1 MKNLFWLCILAI
13 FSGSCKKDHW
23 FDCLKGTGEQI
34 TIIRT
39 LEQFHSIELHN
50 NSDVIYRKG
59 NPHALI
65 TGGAN
70 LLEGI
75 ETTVNNGWLTI
86 RNNNKCNW
94 VRDFNKR
101 ITIEVFADT
110 LIRIDN
116 YGSGNFTTADTITV
130 TDFRYDNWNASGSMN
145 FYFNT
150 VRFYMNI
157 HTGTSDLTAKGI
169 SEVQILYNN
178 GYGLI
183 DLLELKGNLI
193 FMNNS
198 GTNDMFVSVKYEL
211 YATIEESGNIFY
223 SGSPTIV
230 VPEIKGSGKLIQLP

>member
-1 MKNLFWLCILAI
+1 MKNWLAI
-13 FSGSCKKDHW
+13 ISVSLIFCSCKKDHL

-34 TIIRT
+34 TVSRT
-39 LEQFHSIELHN
+39 LGHFHSIEMHDKVDVVYRQG
-50 NSDVIYRKG
+50 NSG
-59 NPHALI
+59 AEI

-75 ETTVNNGWLTI
+75 ETSIENGWLII

-101 ITIEVFADT
+101 ITVVVYTDT
-110 LIRIDN
+110 LIRLDN
-116 YGSGNFTTADTITV
+116 YGSGNFTAHDTISV
-130 TDFRYDNWNASGSMN
+130 TDFRYDNWNATGTIQ

-150 VRFYMNI
+150 MRFYMNI
-157 HTGTSDLTAKGI
+157 HTGTADLTAQGV

-178 GYGLI
+178 GYGRV

-198 GTNDMFVSVKYEL
+198 GTNDMYVSVRDEL
-211 YATIEESGNIFY
+211 YATIEETGNIYYSGN
-223 SGSPTIV
+223 PAVV
-230 VPEIKGSGKLIQLP
+230 VPEIKGVGKLIKLP